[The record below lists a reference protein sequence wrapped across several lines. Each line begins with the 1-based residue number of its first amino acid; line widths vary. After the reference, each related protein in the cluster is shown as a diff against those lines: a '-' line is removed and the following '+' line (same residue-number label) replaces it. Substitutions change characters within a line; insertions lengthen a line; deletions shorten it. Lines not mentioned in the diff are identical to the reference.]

1 MSGNS
6 TSRRSAQSLEIEVR
20 PPCPYRLPSRGR
32 MDGVMRSGGGVL
44 TRLLHIGGAPIVVHG
59 WQRRDGSVAIR
70 AVPADPDAELPPHAL
85 EEAVT
90 RMRFSLAVDDD
101 LHPFYKEFKRDP
113 FIGPAIRRRPWL
125 RAKRR
130 PFAWEALAWAITE
143 QLIESSRAARIQ
155 KRIIRRWGRTSPW
168 NGKGAEHRPLSDL
181 PCHTTFAGMA
191 PAELASCDLA
201 PARSVAMVKC
211 AKEVATGRADPADPK
226 ADARFERISEIGPWT
241 LQCLG
246 LFGRGEFD
254 SLPAGDLAY
263 VKLIGVFARLGRRA
277 TVEEVEQFYAPYEPF
292 RGLAGAF
299 SLSYHS
305 SALSLAHGLPLAP
318 DRFTEAA

>member
-1 MSGNS
+1 MRGNS
-6 TSRRSAQSLEIEVR
+6 TSRQTKTQLEIEVM

-70 AVPADPDAELPPHAL
+70 AVAADPDTELPPHAL

-101 LHPFYKEFKRDP
+101 LTPFYKEFKRDP

-143 QLIESSRAARIQ
+143 QLIESSRAAQIQ
-155 KRIIRRWGRTSPW
+155 KRIIRKWGRTSAW
-168 NGKGAEHRPLSDL
+168 KGKGAEYRPLTDL

-201 PARSVAMVKC
+201 PARSIAMVKC
-211 AKEVATGRADPADPK
+211 AKEVAAGRADPADPA

-263 VKLIGVFARLGRRA
+263 VKLVGVAQGLGRRA
-277 TVEEVEQFYAPYEPF
+277 MVSEVEEFYARYEPF
-292 RGLAGAF
+292 RALAGVF
-299 SLSYHS
+299 SLSHYS
-305 SALSLAHGLPLAP
+305 SAKSLARGLPMAP
-318 DRFTEAA
+318 DLHADAA

>member
-1 MSGNS
+1 
-6 TSRRSAQSLEIEVR
+6 
-20 PPCPYRLPSRGR
+20 
-32 MDGVMRSGGGVL
+32 MRSGAGVL

-70 AVPADPDAELPPHAL
+70 AAAADPESELPAHAL
-85 EEAVT
+85 EEAVS

-101 LHPFYKEFKRDP
+101 LHPFFKEFKRDP

-143 QLIESSRAARIQ
+143 QLIESSRAAQIQ
-155 KRIIRRWGRTSPW
+155 KRIIRRWGRTSAW
-168 NGKGAEHRPLSDL
+168 QGKGAEYRPLSDL
-181 PCHTTFAGMA
+181 PCHTTFAGLA

-201 PARSVAMVKC
+201 PARSIAMVKC
-211 AKEVATGRADPADPK
+211 AREVATGRADPADPT
-226 ADARFERISEIGPWT
+226 ADARFERVSEIGPWT

-246 LFGRGEFD
+246 LFGRGDFD

-263 VKLIGVFARLGRRA
+263 VKLVGVAAGLGRRA
-277 TVEEVEQFYAPYEPF
+277 MVSEVEDFYARYAPF
-292 RGLAGAF
+292 RALAGVF
-299 SLSYHS
+299 SLSHYS
-305 SALSLAHGLPLAP
+305 SAQSLARGMSMAP
-318 DRFTEAA
+318 DFYSDAAA

>member
-1 MSGNS
+1 
-6 TSRRSAQSLEIEVR
+6 
-20 PPCPYRLPSRGR
+20 
-32 MDGVMRSGGGVL
+32 MDGVMRSGAGVL

-70 AVPADPDAELPPHAL
+70 AVAADPESELPAHAL
-85 EEAVT
+85 EEAVS

-101 LHPFYKEFKRDP
+101 LHPFFKEFKRDP

-143 QLIESSRAARIQ
+143 QLIESSRAAQIQ
-155 KRIIRRWGRTSPW
+155 KRIIRRWGRTSAW
-168 NGKGAEHRPLSDL
+168 QGKGAEYRPLSDL
-181 PCHTTFAGMA
+181 PCHTTFAGLA

-201 PARSVAMVKC
+201 PARSIAMVKC
-211 AKEVATGRADPADPK
+211 AREVATGRADPADPT
-226 ADARFERISEIGPWT
+226 ADARFERVSEIGPWT

-246 LFGRGEFD
+246 LFGRGDLD

-263 VKLIGVFARLGRRA
+263 VKLVGVAAGLGRRA
-277 TVEEVEQFYAPYEPF
+277 MVSEVEDFYARYAPF
-292 RGLAGAF
+292 RALAGVF
-299 SLSYHS
+299 SLSHYS
-305 SALSLAHGLPLAP
+305 SAQSLARGMSMAP
-318 DRFTEAA
+318 DFYSDAAA